1 MLGGHG
7 LGECSRQKE
16 QLLVIH
22 FSQQIGTKHLSD
34 ARNQKEH
41 PGYNDEQSTHT
52 SVLTQSSVFKEP
64 QVLYFLDLKRPLIV
78 R

>member
-1 MLGGHG
+1 MPGGQG

-22 FSQQIGTKHLSD
+22 FSQPIGSKHLPD

-52 SVLTQSSVFKEP
+52 SVLAQSSVLKEP
-64 QVLYFLDLKRPLIV
+64 RVLYFLDLKRPLVI